1 MKGCEH
7 WPWRGAQEA
16 SKVVQSWDWNPG
28 ALLLPSER
36 CPVQPHLPPRLGIH
50 PPHPPP
56 RCLPGSTPAGAF
68 CCCSSSQPG
77 LQGQCQGGLHAPAWS
92 TVAVS
97 TCPPPFLLLCFSSLG
112 GLQLLFLPRSVPSA
126 LHISWS
132 LSSPAC
138 TSRAESVPRRG
149 GSSTSV
155 Y

>member
-97 TCPPPFLLLCFSSLG
+97 TSSCFVSPLWAASSFYFCLALSLPPFIYHGHYQALPAPRELKVSLDAV
-112 GLQLLFLPRSVPSA
+112 GL
-126 LHISWS
+126 
-132 LSSPAC
+132 
-138 TSRAESVPRRG
+138 
-149 GSSTSV
+149 
-155 Y
+155 